1 MVGLLYLLLAWS
13 KVMFDTLTSS
23 ATMVVLYGWIL
34 GYRSYFYLLLYIYV
48 MLIMMLVDDD
58 MMFT

>member
-13 KVMFDTLTSS
+13 KAMFDTLTSS

-58 MMFT
+58 MMFR